1 MIKNENIE
9 VLKKRLNLFFNVDI
23 ESKSQKLHETYVRTM
38 YYHFCK
44 KINPSASLVYI
55 AKSVN
60 RHHATIIFSLNKF
73 DNSIKYDKKFKTL
86 YDSFVLKYSM
96 YLNDSTSFKNESEE
110 KILNL
115 LDFIYTLNEEEKKLI
130 FIDIEN
136 LKLNYKK
143 VEDEGIL

>member
-9 VLKKRLNLFFNVDI
+9 ILKKRINLFFNVDI
-23 ESKSQKLHETYVRTM
+23 EGKSQKLHETYVRTI

-44 KINPSASLVYI
+44 KINPHVSLVYI

-73 DNSIKYDKKFKTL
+73 DNAIKYDKNFKTL
-86 YDSFVLKYSM
+86 YDSFILKYPM
-96 YLNDSTSFKNESEE
+96 YLNKPESFKNESQE
-110 KILNL
+110 KIISL
-115 LDFIYTLNEEEKKLI
+115 LDFIYTLNEEEKTLM
-130 FIDIEN
+130 FEDIEN

-143 VEDEGIL
+143 IKDEGIL